1 MDSTKRNVCAALA
14 CCAAVF
20 AISFRS
26 HAEPWVWTGAVNGCW
41 TNPAN
46 WTVGGAIPE
55 RCPGAC
61 SNQIFAVDGSVID
74 GWTNSVPVNDT
85 VEFGVPAEGGATTID
100 LDGHYFVGSVT
111 FKAKCPAYTLGT
123 SSNQVFALGGF
134 GASETDCGAFT
145 IERGASMPKLV
156 AGFSMGATS
165 RNLQRDGKNRNYSH
179 IAIRNNAEG
188 ELVFGTFGH
197 SRNPGMTDVSRCNVY
212 FSGTGG
218 YRFAGPVRGVEK
230 HTSSLYQYAFLRFR
244 QRGKVYIS
252 TPLFGRGCVDGV
264 LDPNENRGPV
274 HIEIGGE
281 CTEMVIDEGCR
292 LAFSDWNDP
301 TLAFMS
307 SAKVTGGG
315 TLQLCVQGWKGIDG
329 NYGSVAVKSGCI
341 ASIETPLSFYDC
353 DYFKNTSGA
362 LRFKAGTASWQDVGY
377 RGTFY
382 VRSSNDF
389 SGDVWFFDP
398 VTYRADS
405 LAGFGTCEKGNSA
418 YLKVNGTFDYAG
430 AGNETFSRSFRF
442 CAPNLAATVRNS
454 GSGLLTVSCMFYPT
468 NVAASSGASVV
479 LDAQTAPISFTGG
492 ISVPDGAAKMA
503 FVKDGSDTLS
513 ISADADL
520 SGASSLRISG
530 GVVDLSAR
538 SGNDG
543 TVDFTLPVT
552 FDTGMCS
559 LRVSD
564 GTTLLL
570 PSVSATD
577 SAAPGLLDIEVG
589 VNGCVK
595 VSGKSSGDAV
605 PAGVTVN
612 GFAAAFGD
620 DGALVPVYDEGIAAR
635 GDVVPNAPN
644 AQVAIVR
651 EGSGGADT
659 LEASNTAVGEL
670 RHVHSSDA
678 TVAIGENRTFS
689 AGRVTVG
696 STAGNLKIGE
706 DGDTGLFRGAGSG
719 AVTLANLSRSS
730 VLTVNAGIGEGT
742 DIRVDGTVGGI
753 RVAGGASSE
762 VDVHMS
768 DGTLTLT
775 GGSPFRLGKVE
786 IGTNCTASLD
796 ATLVVDGTEIQLGE
810 EPLYVG
816 SGRDP
821 VEGQESVGRLVVTN
835 ALVRNVESEFDSVY
849 TYASTNKAICV
860 GVLSEGVLEIR
871 DGAVITNRLLV
882 GGVHYNDAKTR
893 RGAVYQTGGEMAA
906 IGGRDYAS
914 PYGSGIGMGEQHGIG
929 YYELRG
935 GKFSMLGSIAIGYYG
950 RGSFVQFGGHSVF
963 TNNPWAPSWYTPT
976 FGPISAG
983 NGGNATMRFV
993 GGTSEVH
1000 GTLTLTGGETN
1011 NGKSR
1016 LTVEDGAEVDA
1027 GQNAVKVVGGSKG
1040 TNYVNTADLILS
1052 GGLLRAAGFYC
1063 GYKTDHPT
1071 SKQVYTIGFDGGTFR
1086 TSTNDKDVF
1095 HANVGTDTRA
1105 VTNVIVYAGGMTVDT
1120 DGKTGNHASVS
1131 IRKAYGGGVLHV
1143 PFTPVSGLVAAPIV
1157 SIEGDGF
1164 GAVAVAEFDS
1174 STGTTTGIKVIAPGV
1189 GYTAATAT
1197 VWKDASTRCA
1207 TVACEIADND
1217 GSGAFTKSGEGDF
1230 TLSAPGGWG
1239 GETVLRGGTL
1249 RLGVAGALPDGTKV
1263 VYDGGALLV
1272 AEGVPLPDELDVDIA
1287 NIDRGRRYTLATFEG
1302 ETPSAVP
1309 AIYGLDDPRWQAR
1322 IVGNRL
1328 SLSFVRGMV
1337 VTVR

>member
-1 MDSTKRNVCAALA
+1 MDFTKHNICAVFA
-14 CCAAVF
+14 CCAAAF
-20 AISFRS
+20 AISLRS
-26 HAEPWVWTGAVNGCW
+26 NAEPWVWTGAVNGCW

-46 WTVGGAIPE
+46 WTVGGAVPE

-85 VEFGVPAEGGATTID
+85 VEFGVPAAGGATTID

-111 FKAKCPAYTLGT
+111 FKAGCPEYTLGT
-123 SSNQVFALGGF
+123 SSSQVFALGGF
-134 GASETDCGAFT
+134 GASETDCSSFT

-156 AGFSMGATS
+156 AGFSMGAAN
-165 RNLQRDGKNRNYSH
+165 RNLQRDGYYYSH
-179 IAIRNNAEG
+179 IAIRNNTDG
-188 ELVFGTFGH
+188 KLVFGTFGH
-197 SRNPGMTDVSRCNVY
+197 SRNPGMSNVSRYNVY
-212 FSGTGG
+212 FFGTGG

-230 HTSSLYQYAFLRFR
+230 HTQSLYQYAFLHFR

-252 TPLFGRGCVDGV
+252 TPLFGRGCVDGA
-264 LDPNENRGPV
+264 LDPDENRGPV

-301 TLAFMS
+301 TLVFKS
-307 SAKVTGGG
+307 SVKVTGGG
-315 TLQLCVQGWKGIDG
+315 MLQLCVQGWKGIDG

-353 DYFKNTSGA
+353 DLLQNTSGA
-362 LRFKAGTASWQDVGY
+362 LRFKAGVAGWLSDGY
-377 RGTFY
+377 RGTFH
-382 VRSSNDF
+382 VRDSNDF

-398 VTYRADS
+398 VAYRADS
-405 LAGFGTCEKGNSA
+405 VAGFGTCEKGNSA
-418 YLKVNGTFDYAG
+418 YLKVDGTFDYAG

-442 CAPNLAATVRNS
+442 CAKNCAATVRNS
-454 GSGLLTVSCMFYPT
+454 GRGLLTVSSVFSPT

-479 LDAQTAPISFTGG
+479 LDAQTAPIAFTGG
-492 ISVPDGAAKMA
+492 VSVPDGAAKMA
-503 FVKDGSDTLS
+503 LVKGGSDILS
-513 ISADADL
+513 LSADADL
-520 SGASSLRISG
+520 TGASSLRISG

-543 TVDFTLPVT
+543 TLDFPLPVT
-552 FDTGMCS
+552 FDTGACS

-577 SAAPGLLDIEVG
+577 SAEPGSLDIEVG

-612 GFAAAFGD
+612 GFPAAFGD
-620 DGALVPVYDEGIAAR
+620 DGALVPAYDAGIAAR

-659 LEASNTAVGEL
+659 LEAANTAVGEL
-670 RHVHSSDA
+670 RHMHSSDA

-696 STAGNLKIGE
+696 STAGNLAIGE
-706 DGDTGLFRGAGSG
+706 AGDTGLFRGDAAGS
-719 AVTLANLSRSS
+719 VTFANQSRTS
-730 VLTVNAGIGEGT
+730 VLTVNAEIGEGT
-742 DIRVDGTVGGI
+742 EVRVDGTVGEI
-753 RVAGGASSE
+753 RAAGGASSE
-762 VDVHMS
+762 VDLHVS
-768 DGTLTLT
+768 DGALTLT
-775 GGSPFRLGKVE
+775 GDSPFRLGKVE
-786 IGTNCTASLD
+786 IGTNCTANLD
-796 ATLVVDGTEIQLGE
+796 ATLVVDGTVIQLGE
-810 EPLYVG
+810 DPLYVG
-816 SGRDP
+816 SGHDP
-821 VEGQESVGRLVVTN
+821 VVGQKSVGRLVVTN
-835 ALVRNVESEFDSVY
+835 ALVRNVDDEFTPSY
-849 TYASTNKAICV
+849 TAASTNKAICV
-860 GVLSEGVLEIR
+860 GVLSEGVMEIC

-882 GGVHYNDAKTR
+882 GGVYYNDTKTR
-893 RGAVYQTGGEMAA
+893 AGAVYQTGGEMAA
-906 IGGRDYAS
+906 IGGQDS
-914 PYGSGIGMGEQHGIG
+914 GSVYGSSIGMGEQHGIG

-935 GKFSMLGSIAIGYYG
+935 GKFTMLGSIAIGYYG

-963 TNNPWAPSWYTPT
+963 TNNPWAESWRTPT
-976 FGPISAG
+976 FGPISTG

-993 GGTSEVH
+993 GGTSEIH
-1000 GTLTLTGGETN
+1000 GALTLTGGWTN

-1027 GQNAVKVVGGSKG
+1027 GQNAVKVVGGPNR
-1040 TNYVNTADLILS
+1040 TYINTADLVLA
-1052 GGLLRAAGFYC
+1052 GGILRAAGFYC
-1063 GYKTDHPT
+1063 GRRTDYPN
-1071 SKQVYTIGFDGGTFR
+1071 SIQVYTIGFDGGTFK
-1086 TSTNDKDVF
+1086 TSSNDKDVF
-1095 HANVGTDTRA
+1095 HASVGEEMRA
-1105 VTNVIVYAGGMTVDT
+1105 ATNVIVYAGGMTVDT
-1120 DGKTGNHASVS
+1120 DGKTGNRTSVS
-1131 IRKAYGGGVLHV
+1131 IRKAYGGGVMHV

-1174 STGTTTGIKVIAPGV
+1174 STGTMTGVKVIAPGV
-1189 GYTAATAT
+1189 GYTAATAAI
-1197 VWKDASTRCA
+1197 WKDTTTKSSA
-1207 TVACEIADND
+1207 ACEIADND

-1249 RLGVAGALPDGTKV
+1249 RLGVDGALPNGTKV
-1263 VYDGGALLV
+1263 VYCGGTLAVADGIS
-1272 AEGVPLPDELDVDIA
+1272 LPDELDVSIA
-1287 NIDRGRRYTLATFEG
+1287 NIDRGRRYTLATIEG
-1302 ETPSAVP
+1302 ETSANPP